1 MNDEDDLRR
10 VTLKMTQQLGDAA
23 PRMAREQAKIADGL
37 SDMLSAETWRDIA
50 DAIERL
56 LSKLGACAVVDHLLT
71 MLPGY

>member
-10 VTLKMTQQLGDAA
+10 VALEMTQQLGDAA
-23 PRMAREQAKIADGL
+23 PRMAREQAEIADGL

-56 LSKLGACAVVDHLLT
+56 LVK
-71 MLPGY
+71 